1 MTVTTTDPRLTQ
13 SLGDLLRQWRKHRLL
28 SQMELATLAEISP
41 RHLSFIENGRSVP
54 SRDAVL
60 RLAEALGLE
69 LRERNPLLLAAGY
82 APVYHETSLE
92 APHMSAVRGMVRQV
106 LAAHEPYPAVVL
118 DRYWN
123 RVDANDPAWL
133 FGQGVHPELLEEP
146 VNLLRV
152 SLHPEGM
159 APRIAN
165 LGEWRGHLLSR
176 LRQQVTMTA
185 DPDLVKLYDELSGY
199 PCDQPEPKVELPGPG
214 EIAVPLRL
222 RHEGRELA
230 FFSTMAT
237 FGTPLDITVAEL
249 AIESFFPADAE
260 TAEVLRTTDWKAAA
274 GPATP
279 Q

>member
-1 MTVTTTDPRLTQ
+1 MTVTTTDPRLAQ

-28 SQMELATLAEISP
+28 SQLELATLAEISS
-41 RHLSFIENGRSVP
+41 RHLSFVENGRSVP

-60 RLAEALGLE
+60 RLADALGLE

-82 APVYHETSLE
+82 APVYHETSLR
-92 APHMSAVRGMVRQV
+92 APHMSAVRDMVRQV

-133 FGQGVHPELLEEP
+133 FGQGVHPALLEEP

-152 SLHPEGM
+152 SLHPDGM

-165 LGEWRGHLLSR
+165 LGEWRAHLLGR
-176 LRQQVTMTA
+176 LRRQVTTTA
-185 DPDLVKLYDELSGY
+185 DPVLGKLYDELRAY

-214 EIAVPLRL
+214 EIAIPLRL

-249 AIESFFPADAE
+249 AIECFFPADPE
-260 TAEVLRTTDWKAAA
+260 TAEVLRTTDWTAAA
-274 GPATP
+274 AATP
-279 Q
+279 

>member
-1 MTVTTTDPRLTQ
+1 MTVTTTAPPLVR

-28 SQMELATLAEISP
+28 SQLDLATRAEISP
-41 RHLSFIENGRSVP
+41 RHLSFIENGRSAP
-54 SRDAVL
+54 SRDTVL

-82 APVYHETSLE
+82 APVYRETGLE
-92 APHMSAVRGMVRQV
+92 APHMSAVRDMVRQV

-133 FGQGVHPELLEEP
+133 FGLGVAPRLLEEP

-165 LGEWRGHLLSR
+165 LGEWRAHLLSR

-185 DPDLVKLYDELSGY
+185 DPELARLYDELIRY
-199 PCDQPEPKVELPGPG
+199 PCDQPEPRVELPGPG

-222 RHEGRELA
+222 RYEGRELA

-249 AIESFFPADAE
+249 AIESFFPADPE
-260 TAEVLRTTDWKAAA
+260 TAEVLRTTNWQAAV
-274 GPATP
+274 GSTRG
-279 Q
+279 